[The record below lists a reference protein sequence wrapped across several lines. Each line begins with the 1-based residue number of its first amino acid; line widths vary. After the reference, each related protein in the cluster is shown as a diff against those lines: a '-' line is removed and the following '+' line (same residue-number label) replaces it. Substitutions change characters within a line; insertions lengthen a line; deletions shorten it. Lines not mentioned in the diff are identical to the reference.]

1 MNKFKILTWLG
12 GIIVGVPV
20 VLLCIV
26 AVISISRCDTD
37 TNFSIVN
44 KPDIV
49 TIDTVYVEKVVT
61 KTKVDTI
68 YIKVPTPQPKVETPK
83 DTL

>member
-1 MNKFKILTWLG
+1 MNKFKILSLMG
-12 GIIVGVPV
+12 GIVVGIPAI
-20 VLLCIV
+20 LLCIV
-26 AVISISRCDTD
+26 VIVSISRCDGEV
-37 TNFSIVN
+37 NFDIVN
-44 KPDIV
+44 KPNIP

-61 KTKVDTI
+61 KTKIDTI